1 MNKLGPESV
10 GRYIKKHLCLI
21 SIERGRCAQSSQS
34 AWSLKGLIILNPF
47 FLLFF

>member
-10 GRYIKKHLCLI
+10 GRYIKKTSL
-21 SIERGRCAQSSQS
+21 SYIERGRCAQSSQS
-34 AWSLKGLIILNPF
+34 AWSLKRLIILNPF